1 MCYEIK
7 IETVVAIVAVVV
19 AIVAVYYG
27 NKNSKQQILITKLE
41 ELFEVV
47 QSLSRYYGRLMELNF
62 KVEELR
68 DSENKELQT
77 LAQYYEIRDQKISKE
92 ERLRI
97 SEYLSRIEVLTE
109 CYTKGDLK
117 KQLLHFEKL
126 MYSFSDLVFNGG
138 SIHQE
143 LNFKKGFPNYEE
155 FNTLIKEL
163 KQRIITEIKM

>member
-19 AIVAVYYG
+19 AIFAVYYG
-27 NKNSKQQILITKLE
+27 NKNSKQQILVTKLE
-41 ELFEVV
+41 ELYEVI
-47 QSLSRYYGRLMELNF
+47 QSLSRYYGRFVQLNF
-62 KVEELR
+62 SIEELR
-68 DSENKELQT
+68 DPENKELQT
-77 LAQYYEIRDQKISKE
+77 LAQYYEIRDQKISEE

-109 CYTKGDLK
+109 CYAKGDLK
-117 KQLLHFEKL
+117 KQLLHYEKL

-143 LNFKKGFPNYEE
+143 LNFKSGFPNYEE
-155 FNTLIKEL
+155 FNSLISEL
-163 KQRIITEIKM
+163 KQGIIAEIRM